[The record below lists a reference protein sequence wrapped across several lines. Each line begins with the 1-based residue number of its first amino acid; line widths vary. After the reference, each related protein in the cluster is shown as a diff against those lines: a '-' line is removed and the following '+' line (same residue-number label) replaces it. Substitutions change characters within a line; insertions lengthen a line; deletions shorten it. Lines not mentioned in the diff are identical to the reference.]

1 MCSSLKLE
9 KFKSKI
15 GEPVLVIGTK
25 GQGTAIWS
33 GFAKR
38 SRLDNFW
45 KPRGL
50 AKNVAVMV
58 NSFIEGKV
66 EFRVP
71 GGLMRGIGIKRDV
84 KVAGRLVGP
93 MDSVK
98 LVTRP
103 PKSDFEKRIHDRW
116 PVVKRPDGTDH
127 VFTENDV
134 IIRSSPQGD
143 LFEDE

>member
-1 MCSSLKLE
+1 MCKTLKLK
-9 KFKSKI
+9 KFKSKV

-25 GQGTAIWS
+25 GQGTATWS

-38 SRLDNFW
+38 SRLDFW
-45 KPRGL
+45 RRRGEV
-50 AKNVAVMV
+50 KNVAVRA

-71 GGLMRGIGIKRDV
+71 GGLMRGVGLKRDV
-84 KVAGRLVGP
+84 MVAGKLVGP
-93 MDSVK
+93 RNTVK

-116 PVVKRPDGTDH
+116 PVVKLKNGQDH
-127 VFTENDV
+127 VFTEADV
-134 IIRSSPQGD
+134 ILQDSPQGD
-143 LFEDE
+143 LFGDK